1 MGRCVRTKKEAA
13 MTIRDIESMTRSTIT
28 PAQAGAI
35 LGIDPNTIRWQA
47 RDNPA
52 ALGFPVIV
60 VKSRTY
66 IPRLPFIQF
75 MTEMGGANDK
85 ATD

>member
-1 MGRCVRTKKEAA
+1 
-13 MTIRDIESMTRSTIT
+13 MTLTDLERLGTPTIT
-28 PAQAGAI
+28 PAQAGAV

-66 IPRLPFIQF
+66 IPRLPFLRF
-75 MTEMGGANDK
+75 MKGDTP
-85 ATD
+85 

>member
-1 MGRCVRTKKEAA
+1 
-13 MTIRDIESMTRSTIT
+13 MTISDLITLDTPTIT

-66 IPRLPFIQF
+66 IPRIPFIRF
-75 MTEMGGANDK
+75 VTGEGENK
-85 ATD
+85 

>member
-1 MGRCVRTKKEAA
+1 
-13 MTIRDIESMTRSTIT
+13 MTLNDLTTLDTPTIT

-47 RDNPA
+47 RDNPH

-66 IPRLPFIQF
+66 IPRLPFINF
-75 MTEMGGANDK
+75 IKGGLPIDSVMR
-85 ATD
+85 

>member
-1 MGRCVRTKKEAA
+1 
-13 MTIRDIESMTRSTIT
+13 MTIKDLTDLDTPTIT
-28 PAQAGAI
+28 PAQAGAV

-52 ALGFPVIV
+52 LLGFPVIV

-66 IPRLPFIQF
+66 IPRIPFIQYV
-75 MTEMGGANDK
+75 TGTNQGGSNK
-85 ATD
+85 PMV

>member
-1 MGRCVRTKKEAA
+1 
-13 MTIRDIESMTRSTIT
+13 MTISDLAQLTAPTIT
-28 PAQAGAI
+28 PAQAGAV

-52 ALGFPVIV
+52 LLGFPVIV

-66 IPRLPFIQF
+66 IPRLPFIRF
-75 MTEMGGANDK
+75 VTGEGENKCNPPA
-85 ATD
+85 

>member
-1 MGRCVRTKKEAA
+1 MTHITMTLDDLTKLD
-13 MTIRDIESMTRSTIT
+13 DITLT
-28 PAQAGAI
+28 PAQVGAV

-47 RDNPA
+47 HDNPA

-66 IPRLPFIQF
+66 IPREAFIRW
-75 MTEMGGANDK
+75 MRGTLS
-85 ATD
+85 TDLLIKKETV

>member
-1 MGRCVRTKKEAA
+1 
-13 MTIRDIESMTRSTIT
+13 MTIKDLQALTTPTIT
-28 PAQAGAI
+28 PAQAAAV
-35 LGIDPNTIRWQA
+35 LGMNPLNLRWQA

-66 IPRLPFIQF
+66 IPRIPFIRF
-75 MTEMGGANDK
+75 VTGEGENKPIANHE
-85 ATD
+85 

>member
-1 MGRCVRTKKEAA
+1 
-13 MTIRDIESMTRSTIT
+13 MTIQDLKGMTCLNLT
-28 PAQAGAI
+28 PAQPGAI

-66 IPRLPFIQF
+66 IPRIPFIRF
-75 MTEMGGANDK
+75 VTGEGENK
-85 ATD
+85 

>member
-1 MGRCVRTKKEAA
+1 
-13 MTIRDIESMTRSTIT
+13 MTITDLIALETPTIT
-28 PAQAGAI
+28 PAQAGAV
-35 LGIDPNTIRWQA
+35 LSIDPNTIRWQA

-66 IPRLPFIQF
+66 IPRMPFIRF
-75 MTEMGGANDK
+75 MTGEAEGSK
-85 ATD
+85 

>member
-1 MGRCVRTKKEAA
+1 
-13 MTIRDIESMTRSTIT
+13 MTIDDLTTLDTPTIT
-28 PAQAGAI
+28 PAQAGSI

-66 IPRLPFIQF
+66 IPRIPFIRF
-75 MTEMGGANDK
+75 VTGEGENKCNPPA
-85 ATD
+85 

>member
-1 MGRCVRTKKEAA
+1 
-13 MTIRDIESMTRSTIT
+13 MTLTDLEQLSAPTIT
-28 PAQAGAI
+28 PAQAGAV

-47 RDNPA
+47 RDNPT

-66 IPRLPFIQF
+66 IPRLPFLRF
-75 MTEMGGANDK
+75 LKGEST
-85 ATD
+85 

>member
-1 MGRCVRTKKEAA
+1 
-13 MTIRDIESMTRSTIT
+13 MTLNDLTTLDTPTIT

-66 IPRLPFIQF
+66 IPRLPFLRF
-75 MTEMGGANDK
+75 MKGDAP
-85 ATD
+85 

>member
-1 MGRCVRTKKEAA
+1 MILKFQA
-13 MTIRDIESMTRSTIT
+13 TIPPLTDEEFRQLEQNILAE
-28 PAQAGAI
+28 AGAV

-47 RDNPA
+47 RDNPH

-66 IPRLPFIQF
+66 IPRLPFINF
-75 MTEMGGANDK
+75 IKGGLPSDSIVR
-85 ATD
+85 